1 MPRSDMAAP
10 APHAARAARVYQS
23 EAPERQL
30 IERHLPLVK
39 HTVDRMR
46 IFLPAVLDLDDL
58 YSVGAAGL
66 IAAVRKFDAAQEAT
80 FPAFAS
86 LHIRGAVYDELRRM
100 DWIPRSARERAKQ
113 VHEKLGEI
121 EQRLGRPAT
130 EAEACA
136 ELGVSASDYAALIEE
151 IRPATMMPLDGDAF
165 SDDPEQLALHEIIPD
180 DTQASASDAL
190 DKKELVALLV
200 EQIQKLPEVPK
211 KVLALYYFENMR
223 LAEIAAAFG
232 LTEGRISQIHTQAVL
247 SLRGWLT
254 RTLNPAAA
262 TSC

>member
-1 MPRSDMAAP
+1 MAAP
-10 APHAARAARVYQS
+10 APQAARAARAYQS
-23 EAPERQL
+23 EAPDRL
-30 IERHLPLVK
+30 LVERHLPLVK

-46 IFLPAVLDLDDL
+46 IFLPAVLDQDDL

-66 IAAVRKFDAAQEAT
+66 IAAARKFDVAQEAT

-113 VHEKLGEI
+113 VHEKLAEI
-121 EQRLGRPAT
+121 EQRLSRPAT
-130 EAEACA
+130 EEEACA
-136 ELGVSASDYAALIEE
+136 ELGVSASEYAALIEE
-151 IRPATMMPLDGDAF
+151 IRPATMMPLDGDVF
-165 SDDPEQLALHEIIPD
+165 SDDTEQLALHEIIPD
-180 DTQASASDAL
+180 DTQTPASETL

-247 SLRGWLT
+247 SLRGWLK
-254 RTLNPAAA
+254 RTLNPAVAS
-262 TSC
+262 SC

>member
-1 MPRSDMAAP
+1 MTAP
-10 APHAARAARVYQS
+10 APHAARASRAYQGDS
-23 EAPERQL
+23 PDRL
-30 IERHLPLVK
+30 LVERHLPLVK

-66 IAAVRKFDAAQEAT
+66 IAAARKFDAAQENT

-100 DWIPRSARERAKQ
+100 DWIPRSARERAKLVQ
-113 VHEKLGEI
+113 EKLTNL
-121 EQRLGRPAT
+121 EQRLARPFT
-130 EAEACA
+130 EEEACA
-136 ELGVSASDYAALIEE
+136 ELAVSPDEYAAVMEE
-151 IRPATMMPLDGDAF
+151 IRPATMMPLDGDVF
-165 SDDPEQLALHEIIPD
+165 SDDSDQLALHEVIPD
-180 DTQASASDAL
+180 DSQKPAREAL
-190 DKKELVALLV
+190 EQKELIGLLA
-200 EQIQKLPEVPK
+200 EQLQKLPEMPR

-247 SLRGWLT
+247 SLRGWLK
-254 RTLNPAAA
+254 RTLNPAVSA
-262 TSC
+262 SC

>member
-1 MPRSDMAAP
+1 MAAP
-10 APHAARAARVYQS
+10 APHVAARAARAYQG
-23 EAPERQL
+23 EAPDRL
-30 IERHLPLVK
+30 LVERHLPLVK

-46 IFLPAVLDLDDL
+46 IFLPAVLDQDDL
-58 YSVGAAGL
+58 YSVGATGL
-66 IAAVRKFDAAQEAT
+66 IAAARKFDAAQEAT

-86 LHIRGAVYDELRRM
+86 MHIRGAVYDELRRM
-100 DWIPRSARERAKQ
+100 DWVPRSARDRAKQ
-113 VHEKLGEI
+113 VNDKLSEI

-136 ELGVSASDYAALIEE
+136 ELGVTASEYAELLEE
-151 IRPATMMPLDGDAF
+151 IRPATMMPLDGDVF
-165 SDDPEQLALHEIIPD
+165 SNDTEQLALHEVIAD
-180 DTQASASDAL
+180 DNQPAASETL

-200 EQIQKLPEVPK
+200 EHIQKLPDVPK

-247 SLRGWLT
+247 SLRGWLK
-254 RTLNPAAA
+254 RTLTPAAP
-262 TSC
+262 SLC

>member
-1 MPRSDMAAP
+1 MTAP
-10 APHAARAARVYQS
+10 ASQAAQAARAYQA
-23 EAPERQL
+23 EAPDRL
-30 IERHLPLVK
+30 LVERHLPLVK

-66 IAAVRKFDAAQEAT
+66 MTAARKFDAAQENT

-100 DWIPRSARERAKQ
+100 DWIPRSARDRAKQ
-113 VHEKLGEI
+113 VQEKLANL
-121 EQRLGRPAT
+121 EQRLGRPFT

-136 ELGVSASDYAALIEE
+136 ELAVSADEYSALLEE

-165 SDDPEQLALHEIIPD
+165 SDDADQLALHEMIPD
-180 DTQASASDAL
+180 ESQTPAREAL
-190 DKKELVALLV
+190 EKKELIALLA
-200 EQIQKLPEVPK
+200 EQLHKLPEMPK

-223 LAEIAAAFG
+223 LSEIAAAFG
-232 LTEGRISQIHTQAVL
+232 LTEGRISQIHTQAVI
-247 SLRGWLT
+247 SLRGWLK
-254 RTLNPAAA
+254 RTLNPGA
-262 TSC
+262 SSPC

>member
-1 MPRSDMAAP
+1 MAAP
-10 APHAARAARVYQS
+10 ALHAARAARAYQS
-23 EAPERQL
+23 EAPDRLL

-46 IFLPAVLDLDDL
+46 IFLPAVLDQDDL
-58 YSVGAAGL
+58 YSVGATGL
-66 IAAVRKFDAAQEAT
+66 IAAARKFDAAQEAT

-100 DWIPRSARERAKQ
+100 DWIPRSARDRAKQ
-113 VHEKLGEI
+113 VHEKLSEI
-121 EQRLGRPAT
+121 EQRLSRPAT
-130 EAEACA
+130 EEEACA
-136 ELGVSASDYAALIEE
+136 ELGVTAAEYAALMEE

-165 SDDPEQLALHEIIPD
+165 SDDPEQLALHELIPD
-180 DTQASASDAL
+180 ESQTPANDAL
-190 DKKELVALLV
+190 DKKELVALMV
-200 EQIQKLPEVPK
+200 EQIQKLPEMPK

-232 LTEGRISQIHTQAVL
+232 LTEGRISQIHTQAVI
-247 SLRGWLT
+247 SLRGWLK

-262 TSC
+262 MPC